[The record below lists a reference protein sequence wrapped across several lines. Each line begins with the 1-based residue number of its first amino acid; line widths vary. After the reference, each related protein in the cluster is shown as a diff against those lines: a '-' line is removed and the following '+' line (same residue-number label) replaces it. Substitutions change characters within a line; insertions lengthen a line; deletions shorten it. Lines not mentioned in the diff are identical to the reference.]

1 MAKTTPTDSEAN
13 EVSNPDVSSKK
24 TAATT
29 KPKTVTKTTTAKA
42 STVKKQS
49 TVEATNV
56 TEVPQNDL
64 TKAGIS
70 QEVIDELSREINN
83 MLAFAVFNGTIINT
97 EVNALIQNSTVDDL
111 IDAHNLLCENIA
123 PATPKSIEYTKKLHT
138 KGKGKN
144 FINQLPLVRNL
155 ILLALLFLIIFIFT
169 GQHAEVNNDSLD
181 LGMMANHGKNLLL
194 NLGYLASVSGL
205 GVLFSIL
212 KKVSGSVIKGTLVPE
227 ETMEYAAQIVLGI
240 IAGLLMSEVI
250 VFYTK
255 DAEAINLFNKSVL
268 ALIGGFSSEAIF
280 SILQGLIDRIKAI
293 FITSKS

>member
-1 MAKTTPTDSEAN
+1 MAKTTPTGSEAN
-13 EVSNPDVSSKK
+13 EASKPDVTLKGTASK
-24 TAATT
+24 T
-29 KPKTVTKTTTAKA
+29 KPKTVSKTN
-42 STVKKQS
+42 TVKSS
-49 TVEATNV
+49 TITEAPV
-56 TEVPQNDL
+56 NDL

-83 MLAFAVFNGTIINT
+83 MLAFAVYNGTIINT
-97 EVNALIQNSTVDDL
+97 EINTLIQNSTVDDL
-111 IDAHNLLCENIA
+111 INAHNLLCKNIA
-123 PATPKSIEYTKKLHT
+123 PATPKSIEYTKKLHA
-138 KGKGKN
+138 KGQGKT
-144 FINQLPLVRNL
+144 FFSQLPLVRNL
-155 ILLALLFLIIFIFT
+155 ILLALFFLIVFIFT
-169 GQHAEVNNDSLD
+169 GQTEAVNNNSLD
-181 LGMMANHGKNLLL
+181 LGMMSNHGSSLLL

-212 KKVSGSVIKGTLVPE
+212 KRVSGSVINGTLVPE

-255 DAEAINLFNKSVL
+255 DAESINLFNKSVL

-293 FITSKS
+293 FVTSKS